1 MGVSSWSTATNWT
14 AATPPLPSSQV
25 ATLDFPALA
34 GAGCAGI
41 SPSDACYTSANDVSG
56 LSVDQLAI
64 ADNDGYDLSGQGIA
78 LGSGGISA
86 SPATGPSGSLASIEL
101 PITLDAPQTWTIAG
115 PNGGAIGQS
124 GVALQSPLT
133 GANDALTIDTS
144 NSSGLLLTSE
154 TEVGAIS
161 VNGVDTSD
169 TGIAAQANGG
179 VFLTSSGSLNSSDG
193 SSINLHDAGLEAAG
207 TLGSFTSAGG
217 DLVVGEP
224 TGVVRVASATF
235 DAASNV
241 TFSIASEAAVGTGN
255 SQLVSG
261 GPIALGG
268 ASLTIEAPVSGK
280 EACGPT
286 LPIGQRYTFILTTG
300 TISGAFGNAPEGS
313 EIALTQPSAC
323 PPQHLRIGYKE
334 TGSTQTVTATVVG
347 VIPNSG
353 SITGKVTDASTKAV
367 VAGIEVCGF
376 GSAGDEC
383 ADTNASGEYTISN
396 LAAGAYS
403 VEFLR
408 PFESGL
414 NYLPQ
419 FYSDT
424 TSYANASKVS
434 VTAGVDTSGIDAAL
448 EAGAQIAGRVVA
460 ATTNAALAGIQVCA
474 YVTSG
479 EYSGGCATTNAGGEY
494 TVPGLVSGQY
504 TVDFSV
510 PYASGLDYLPQYYE
524 DKSSASEAQ
533 PISVTT
539 GITTPG
545 IDASMQVGGQ
555 ITGRV
560 ISASTKATVA
570 GIEVCAFE
578 SNGAYVGRCATTNAS
593 GEYTVS
599 ALASGQYTLWFSAP
613 YESNLNYLSQYYNGK
628 SLLAEA
634 IALSVTAGETT
645 PADGVELQQGGLIIG
660 KVTGAS
666 TKAPLVGIE
675 ACAHVTNDVNVQKCV
690 TTNSRGEY
698 TVSGLA
704 SGQYTVGF
712 SIAYGSGL
720 NYLPQ
725 YYSGKSSLAE
735 GSTIFVTAGEAAS
748 GIDAELQEGGLIV
761 GKVTSA
767 STKAPLADIEVCPV
781 SKGGF
786 DTGQCRFTNA
796 TGEYTLSGLVGEYE
810 VEFLPAN
817 LSYLAQYFNG
827 KSLLAEGEEVSVS
840 PGGTA
845 SGIDAELTE
854 GGLIAGTVTGA
865 STKAGIEGIEVC
877 LYRTNGEYAGYCT
890 FTDASGE
897 YRLQGLVGGEYKV
910 AFYGNSTHDYV
921 TQYFS
926 DKFLF
931 SEAKAVSIAA
941 GGTVAGI
948 DAELVEGGQ
957 IAGSVTS
964 ASTKAGIEGIE
975 VCAYPRSA
983 GREGEC
989 VFTGLGGGYTLPGVA
1004 GGEYTVEFLAPA
1016 GSSLNYLPQQYK
1028 DGTTGSAIA
1037 VLVTVGQTTSGIDGA
1052 LQAGLSAIPTNTS
1065 PPVLSGTAA
1074 VGQTLTEQ
1082 SGSWSGLPTSFGRQW
1097 LRCTSAGTDCVGIAG
1112 AVGQS
1117 YQVSSADVGFTIRV
1131 QETASNFEGSSVPVS
1146 SNTSAVVPVPPVP
1159 VNTAAPRVVSTD
1171 NGNEAF
1177 AETGSW
1183 MSDPTGFTYQ
1193 WERCD
1198 SSGAS
1203 CTAIANATGAYY
1215 LLAETDV
1222 GGTLRVQVGAS
1233 NAGGASTPATSAPS
1247 AVVQAPPASIAPPT
1261 ISGLARQGQTLTEA
1275 HGSWNGSPSTYSY
1288 RWERCDSAG
1297 NACAAIAGATSQ
1309 TYVLSNLDVGATIR
1323 VQETAASS
1331 VRDSLPALSTVTAVV
1346 QSAPGVPAST
1356 APPTISGSAQ
1366 QGQTLTE
1373 SPGAWTGSPTA
1384 YSYQW
1389 LRCGAAGT
1397 GCVAISGAVGQ
1408 SYVPSSADGGLTI
1421 RVQET
1426 AIDSSGMS
1434 VPVSSNAT
1442 SVVPAAPGA
1451 TSPPTISGSTQVG
1464 QTLTESHGVW
1474 TGSPVS
1480 YSYRW
1485 LRCDAAGI
1493 SCTAISGAIGQSYQ
1507 LAADDLG
1514 STIEAQET
1522 ATNTFGP
1529 SVPSTSRATFLVT
1542 QPPPVNTAPPTVSGV
1557 AQQGQALTA
1566 AEGSWTNSPTDHSY
1580 QWLRCSSVGAGC
1592 SPIVGATG
1600 QAYVPLVS
1608 DVGHELEVQETA
1620 SNEGG
1625 SSNPAGSLATPV
1637 VLPEVPH
1644 NTSVPRITGVPEQA
1658 HTLTE
1663 AHGSWTN
1670 SPTEYTYQWLQCN
1683 SLGAACIPIAGAEAQ
1698 TYVPGASDVGG
1709 TLEVQEVATNIGGSG
1724 SPATSASTGKVLTS
1738 APVALSPPTIS
1749 GSAQQGQTL
1758 TEVHGSWTGEPTVFE
1773 YQWLRCD
1780 EAGEHCSSISAATG
1794 QTYVL
1799 TAADAAHAIEV
1810 QEVASNAGGPSSP
1823 QASAATLVV
1832 SPLAPTNLAAPQ
1844 VAGVAE
1850 QGQVLSESHGSWAN
1864 DPIDFEY
1871 QWERCDGA
1879 GAGCEAIVGATSQTF
1894 ELTAVDVGHTLKVQE
1909 IASNVGGP
1917 SSPALSAATAT
1928 VLTTI
1933 VVPPAPVNIA
1943 APKLS
1948 GSAQQGQ
1955 MLTEVHGSWTNS
1967 PTEYTYQWLQC
1978 NSLGAG
1984 CLPIVGATGQSY
1996 GPTAGDVGHTLEV
2009 VETAGNAGGQGSPA
2023 ISSPSAIVAAAPP
2036 ANIAPPRISGTA
2048 RQGQAL
2054 TEEHGSWTGEPTS
2067 FSYQWLRC
2075 DESAEHCAP
2084 IATAT
2089 GQIYVSTGEDVGH
2102 TLEVTEIATNTTG
2115 PSSPTTS
2122 APTGVLEPAAP
2133 INTAPPTVSG
2143 VAQQG
2148 QTLAETHGSW
2158 TNSPSEYSYQW
2169 LRCEG
2174 ALCQPISGATG
2185 QTYIPVAGD
2194 LGYLIEVQEA
2204 ASNAGGSGVPATSTA
2219 TVAVIIPPLHVSVGE
2234 NISTTPGEPVSLNGS
2249 GSTPAQYIDSY
2260 HWDFGDGF
2268 SAAGATATHIYDK
2281 PGRYTATLTV
2291 SDGAASASA
2300 TVSVTVVSPPPQPV
2314 HITTL
2319 DENGRPIAAAEILYI
2334 APDATRTEAH
2344 TGASGVANL
2353 AGLPDGSD
2361 TVYAYERGYQPA
2373 VGQVTVSGGSGQ
2385 LTIHLSSGAIATST
2399 LKSHEMTLAEIE
2411 SAGIDTNDP
2420 ANQMVFE
2427 FEVTLVF
2434 SASGEAPVKFDC
2446 HINSHGE
2453 FVGGCG
2459 FGGGSI
2465 EVDQHHCTPTGCQGD
2480 GLSVVPALVDGHPL
2494 IQWLVLRGKAAILKQ
2509 FFAVSMIVQNL
2520 SPEPFKLTGGSAT
2533 LTLPA
2538 GMSLAPTSSPQALD
2552 ESVADIPGL
2561 GSATT
2566 TWVVRGDEPGDYYLS
2581 AQYNGELQP
2590 FAAPVTLQAALA
2602 TPLHIWGA
2610 NALSLDV
2617 QADSGSLAA
2626 GVPYHVRIGLTNK
2639 ADIPLYNVSVSI
2651 DADTHERFIFQPAQQ
2666 FTDMIGELHPGQTT
2680 YANQYILVP
2689 DAASAGAFNPALSS
2703 AHFVGETA
2711 RPGAGIEALPPPPLY
2726 ALSGP
2731 TDTPNL
2737 VHLHWQPVP
2746 GAEGYEVFST
2756 PDLDTP
2762 FTASPEAVISSPS
2775 TDDEVTTLP
2784 GAATDAYLFGSS
2796 IEKPKYYAVSALI
2809 KGTPTLE
2816 FPVIP
2821 ATAGAEPSQAAGGD
2835 SSSANG
2841 GVLGSG
2847 ESSGG
2852 DNGAGAPA
2860 ATCLKHSITL
2870 SGGITVEASCF
2881 HGSAGGLLT
2890 ASGRIRVNGLDIE
2903 TAGQVTLDTRT
2914 LELRSA
2920 GQVDVKAGSILIY
2933 KGDLA
2938 WNFRAQLS
2946 LGVPRGLTVKGLPIG
2961 GDITVSLV
2969 PGGARALANAT
2980 IGGSFAVSGQ
2990 IDLELTLTAG
3000 LKLNGLSLEL
3010 ASDIPIKSLV
3020 VKKAKL
3026 SYSRTSAGD
3035 VWEGDVAVDLPGH
3048 GPTVEGTL
3056 TLTNGSVSAASVD
3069 VSGINKPLGEVVF
3082 LQSLGLKVRFV
3093 PHLAATGSI
3102 GLSAGPAIDGHTA
3115 VSLDGSLTAEI
3126 GSPFVLEAAGT
3137 LSMVDEQLASASVKA
3152 TIPGGV
3158 AFSGEISQSFLV
3170 LSVNGGISGSVTPH
3184 SFEAQGHVTVNEHVL
3199 SASGN
3204 ALVNNA
3210 GLAGCASATVG
3221 AGILSKTVV
3230 IGGSHRWGGAYSL
3243 FTDACG
3249 FSRLQSALGARSAAV
3264 SGPPVIVRVAP
3275 HTRQLNLIVKGDSGP
3290 PEVVLSEGQSS
3301 ALVRPNTTGAFAG
3314 TVYLAVADPT
3324 DDETDIAIA
3333 DPPAGALTVAAP
3345 SGQPSLASVG
3355 STVSLPAPNV
3365 RVKVHSIG
3373 RRRFRLSWSARAIA
3387 GQTLVFQDV
3396 DARGQAQVLSTTRV
3410 RGHID
3415 FTALD
3420 DGSSGPHR
3428 LRVVVEQDGLTREI
3442 LAGAIFRPAPLR
3454 LGKPRVDVRLRGK
3467 VALIGWSTVPSAAG
3481 YEVSLSTSDGR
3492 HLFFSVSPHQ
3502 RSLRIPGAVRVSA
3515 RVRGFGGGMEA
3526 GPLGSGSATA
3536 AGRSAPSRSR
3546 S

>member
-1 MGVSSWSTATNWT
+1 VFGDQRLIVRVSAPGARSISLSLVLLAVTLVTSLVSAPVAPASTPSFTWSGEAAMGLSSWSTATDWT
-14 AATPPLPSSQV
+14 AATPPLPSSLV
-25 ATLDFPALA
+25 ATLDFPPLT

-41 SPSDACYTSANDVSG
+41 SPSDACYASTNDVGG
-56 LSVDQLAI
+56 LSVEQLAI

-86 SPATGPSGSLASIEL
+86 SPATGASGSLASIEL

-115 PNGGAIGQS
+115 PSGGAIGQS

-133 GANDALTIDTS
+133 GAGDALTIDTS
-144 NSSGLLLTSE
+144 NSSGLLLASE
-154 TEVGAIS
+154 AEVGAIS
-161 VNGVDTSD
+161 VNGADTSD

-193 SSINLHDAGLEAAG
+193 SAVNLHDAGLEAAG
-207 TLGSFTSAGG
+207 TVGSLTSAGG

-224 TGVVRVASATF
+224 TGVVRPASATF

-241 TFSIASEAAVGTGN
+241 TFSIASEAIVGTGN
-255 SQLVSG
+255 SQLISG

-268 ASLTIEAPVSGK
+268 ASLTIDAPASGK
-280 EACGPT
+280 EACGAT
-286 LPIGQRYTFILTTG
+286 LPVGQQYTFILTTG

-313 EIALTQPSAC
+313 ETALTQPSAC
-323 PPQHLRIGYKE
+323 PPQHLRISYKD
-334 TGSTQTVTATVVG
+334 TGSTQVVTGTVVG
-347 VIPNSG
+347 VTPNSG
-353 SITGKVTDASTKAV
+353 SITGKVTNATTKTV

-396 LAAGAYS
+396 LAAGEYS

-419 FYSDT
+419 FYNGT
-424 TSYANASKVS
+424 ASYADASKVS
-434 VTAGVDTSGIDAAL
+434 VTAGADTSGIDAAL

-460 ATTNAALAGIQVCA
+460 AATNTALAGIQVCA

-494 TVPGLVSGQY
+494 AVPGLASGQY
-504 TVDFSV
+504 TVEFSV
-510 PYASGLDYLPQYYE
+510 PYASGLDYLPQYYD

-533 PISVTT
+533 PVSATKGTT
-539 GITTPG
+539 TSG

-555 ITGRV
+555 ITGKV
-560 ISASTKATVA
+560 TSASTKATVA
-570 GIEVCAFE
+570 GIEVCAYE
-578 SNGAYVGRCATTNAS
+578 SNGIYAGCATTNS
-593 GEYTVS
+593 NGEYRVS
-599 ALASGQYTLWFSAP
+599 ALASGQYILNFSAP
-613 YESNLNYLSQYYNGK
+613 YESNLNYLPQYYNGK
-628 SLLAEA
+628 SLPAEA
-634 IALSVTAGETT
+634 TTVSVTAGETT
-645 PADGVELQQGGLIIG
+645 TADGVELQQGGLIIG
-660 KVTGAS
+660 KVTSAS
-666 TKAPLVGIE
+666 TKASLVGIE
-675 ACAHVTNDVNVQKCV
+675 ACAYVTNDVDVEKCV

-698 TVSGLA
+698 TLSGLA

-712 SIAYGSGL
+712 SILYGSGL

-725 YYSGKSSLAE
+725 YYGGKSSLAE
-735 GSTIFVTAGEAAS
+735 GSTVFVTAGEAAS

-767 STKAPLADIEVCPV
+767 SNKAPLADIEVCPV

-786 DTGQCRFTNA
+786 DPGQCRLTNA
-796 TGEYTLSGLVGEYE
+796 AGEYTLSGLVGEYE

-827 KSLLAEGEEVSVS
+827 KSLISEGEEVSVS
-840 PGGTA
+840 PGETT

-854 GGLIAGTVTGA
+854 GGLITGTVTGA

-877 LYRTNGEYAGYCT
+877 LYKASGEYAGYCT
-890 FTDASGE
+890 STGASGE
-897 YRLQGLVGGEYKV
+897 YRLQGLVGGEYRV
-910 AFYGNSTHDYV
+910 GFYGNSAHDYV

-926 DKFLF
+926 DRLLF
-931 SEAKAVSIAA
+931 SEAKAVSVAA
-941 GGTVAGI
+941 GGTASGI
-948 DAELVEGGQ
+948 DAELEEGGQ
-957 IAGSVTS
+957 IAGNVTS

-989 VFTGLGGGYTLPGVA
+989 VFTGLGGEYTLPGVA
-1004 GGEYTVEFLAPA
+1004 GGEYTVEFLVPV
-1016 GSSLNYLPQQYK
+1016 GSSLNYLSQQYK
-1028 DGTTGSAIA
+1028 DGTTGAA
-1037 VLVTVGQTTSGIDGA
+1037 VAVSVTVGQTTSGIDGA
-1052 LQAGLSAIPTNTS
+1052 LQAGLSAIPTDTS
-1065 PPVLSGTAA
+1065 PPALSGTAA

-1082 SGSWSGLPTSFGRQW
+1082 AGSWSGLPTSFGRQW
-1097 LRCTSAGTDCVGIAG
+1097 LRCTSAGTDCIGIAG

-1131 QETASNFEGSSVPVS
+1131 QETASNFEGSSVPAS
-1146 SNTSAVVPVPPVP
+1146 SNASAVVPVPPVP
-1159 VNTAAPRVVSTD
+1159 VNTAAPSVVSTD
-1171 NGNEAF
+1171 NGNQAF

-1183 MSDPTGFTYQ
+1183 TNDPTGFTYQ
-1193 WERCD
+1193 WERCN
-1198 SSGAS
+1198 SSGS
-1203 CTAIANATGAYY
+1203 GCTAIANATAYY
-1215 LLAETDV
+1215 LLTETDV

-1247 AVVQAPPASIAPPT
+1247 AVVQAPPANTAPPT
-1261 ISGLARQGQTLTEA
+1261 ISGSAQQGQTLTEA
-1275 HGSWNGSPSTYSY
+1275 HGSWSGSPSTYSY
-1288 RWERCDSAG
+1288 RWERCDSSG

-1331 VRDSLPALSTVTAVV
+1331 ARNSLPALSTVTAVV
-1346 QSAPGVPAST
+1346 QSAPGVPANT

-1389 LRCGAAGT
+1389 LRCDTAGI

-1408 SYVPSSADGGLTI
+1408 SYVPSIADGGLTI

-1426 AIDSSGMS
+1426 AIDGSGMS

-1451 TSPPTISGSTQVG
+1451 TSPPTISGGTQVG

-1480 YSYRW
+1480 YGYQW
-1485 LRCDAAGI
+1485 LRCDAVGI
-1493 SCTAISGAIGQSYQ
+1493 SCTAISGATGQAYQ

-1514 STIEAQET
+1514 STIEVQET

-1529 SVPSTSRATFLVT
+1529 SAPSTSRATFLVT
-1542 QPPPVNTAPPTVSGV
+1542 QPPPVNTAPPTISGV

-1566 AEGSWTNSPTDHSY
+1566 AEGSWTNSPTDHGY

-1600 QAYVPLVS
+1600 QAYVPLAG

-1625 SSNPAGSLATPV
+1625 SSSPAGSLATPV

-1644 NTSVPRITGVPEQA
+1644 NTSVPTITGVPEQG

-1709 TLEVQEVATNIGGSG
+1709 TLEVQEVATNIGGSS
-1724 SPATSASTGKVLTS
+1724 SPAVSASTAKVLTS
-1738 APVALSPPTIS
+1738 APVAVTPPSIS

-1758 TEVHGSWTGEPTVFE
+1758 TEAHGSWTGEPTVFE

-1780 EAGEHCSSISAATG
+1780 EAGEHCSAISAATG

-1799 TAADAAHAIEV
+1799 TAADAAHTIEV

-1823 QASAATLVV
+1823 QSSAATSVV
-1832 SPLAPTNLAAPQ
+1832 LPLAPTNLAVPQ
-1844 VAGVAE
+1844 VAGLAE
-1850 QGQVLSESHGSWAN
+1850 QGQVVSESHGSWAN
-1864 DPIDFEY
+1864 GPIGFEY
-1871 QWERCDGA
+1871 QWERCDGS
-1879 GAGCEAIVGATSQTF
+1879 GTGCEAIVGASSQTF
-1894 ELTAVDVGHTLKVQE
+1894 ELTAVDVGHTLRVQE
-1909 IASNVGGP
+1909 IASNAGGS

-1928 VLTTI
+1928 VVTDV
-1933 VVPPAPVNIA
+1933 VVPSVPVNIA

-1948 GSAQQGQ
+1948 GTAQQGQ
-1955 MLTEVHGSWTNS
+1955 RLTAVQGAWTNS

-1978 NSLGAG
+1978 NSLGAA
-1984 CLPIVGATGQSY
+1984 CLPIAGAVGQSY
-1996 GPTAGDVGHTLEV
+1996 EPTAGDVGHTLEV
-2009 VETAGNAGGQGSPA
+2009 IETAGNASGRGSPA
-2023 ISSPSAIVAAAPP
+2023 TSSPSAIVASAPP
-2036 ANIAPPRISGTA
+2036 LNIAPPRISGIV
-2048 RQGQAL
+2048 RQGQTL
-2054 TEEHGSWTGEPTS
+2054 TEEHGSWTGEPIS
-2067 FSYQWLRC
+2067 FGYQWLRC

-2089 GQIYVSTGEDVGH
+2089 GQIYVPTGEDVGH
-2102 TLEVTEIATNTTG
+2102 ALEVIEIATNTTG
-2115 PSSPTTS
+2115 PSSPATS

-2133 INTAPPTVSG
+2133 VNTAPPTVAG

-2148 QTLAETHGSW
+2148 QTLADAHGSW
-2158 TNSPSEYSYQW
+2158 TNSPTGYSYQW

-2185 QTYIPVAGD
+2185 QTYIPAAGD
-2194 LGYLIEVQEA
+2194 LGHVIEVQEA

-2219 TVAVIIPPLHVSVGE
+2219 TAAVITPPLHVSAGE
-2234 NISTTPGEPVSLNGS
+2234 NISTAPGEPVSLNGS

-2268 SAAGATATHIYDK
+2268 SAQGATATHIYDK

-2300 TVSVTVVSPPPQPV
+2300 TVRVTVASPPPQPV
-2314 HITTL
+2314 QITTL

-2344 TGASGVANL
+2344 TGASGVSSL
-2353 AGLPDGSD
+2353 GGLPDGSD
-2361 TVYAYERGYQPA
+2361 TVYAYASGYQPA

-2411 SAGIDTNDP
+2411 AAGIDTSDP

-2434 SASGEAPVKFDC
+2434 TASGEAPVKFDC
-2446 HINSHGE
+2446 HVNAHGE

-2459 FGGGSI
+2459 FGDGRI
-2465 EVDQHHCTPTGCQGD
+2465 EVDRGHCSPTGCQGD
-2480 GLSVVPALVDGHPL
+2480 GLSVVPAVVDGHPL

-2538 GMSLAPTSSPQALD
+2538 GMSLAPTSSPQALT

-2617 QADSGSLAA
+2617 QADSGSLAP

-2666 FTDMIGELHPGQTT
+2666 FTDLIGELQPGQTT

-2689 DAASAGAFNPALSS
+2689 DAASVGVFDPALSS
-2703 AHFVGETA
+2703 AHFVGETI
-2711 RPGAGIEALPPPPLY
+2711 RPGAGIEAVPPPPLY

-2762 FTASPEAVISSPS
+2762 FAASPEAVISSPS
-2775 TDDEVTTLP
+2775 ADEEVTTLP
-2784 GAATDAYLFGSS
+2784 GGATDAYLFGSS
-2796 IEKPKYYAVSALI
+2796 TEKPKYYAVSALI

-2821 ATAGAEPSQAAGGD
+2821 ATAGAEPSPAAGG
-2835 SSSANG
+2835 SGSANG

-2860 ATCLKHSITL
+2860 ATCLQHSITL

-2881 HGSAGGLLT
+2881 HDAAGGLLT

-2914 LELRSA
+2914 FELRSA

-2946 LGVPRGLTVKGLPIG
+2946 LGVPRGLTVKGLPIS

-2980 IGGSFAVSGQ
+2980 VGGSFAVSGQ

-3026 SYSRTSAGD
+3026 SYNRTAAGD

-3048 GPTVEGTL
+3048 GPTVEGAL
-3056 TLTNGSVSAASVD
+3056 TLTNGSVSAVSVD

-3093 PHLAATGSI
+3093 PRLAATGSI

-3126 GSPFVLEAAGT
+3126 GDPFVLEAAGT
-3137 LSMVDEQLASASVKA
+3137 LSMVDEKLASASVKA

-3184 SFEAQGHVTVNEHVL
+3184 SFEAQGHVTVNEHVI

-3204 ALVNNA
+3204 ALINNA

-3221 AGILSKTVV
+3221 VGFVSKTVV
-3230 IGGSHRWGGAYSL
+3230 IGGSHRWSGANSL
-3243 FTDACG
+3243 FADACG
-3249 FSRLQSALGARSAAV
+3249 FSRLQSALNATSSAV
-3264 SGPPVIVRVAP
+3264 SGPPVAVHVAP

-3290 PEVVLSEGQSS
+3290 PEVALSEGQSS
-3301 ALVRPNTTGAFAG
+3301 ALVTPNTTGAFAG

-3333 DPPAGALTVAAP
+3333 DPPAGTLTVAAP

-3373 RRRFRLSWSARAIA
+3373 RRRFRLSWSARPIA

-3396 DARGQAQVLSTTRV
+3396 DMPTRADKRRCYRRRARVGISTSRLWTTARA
-3410 RGHID
+3410 GHIGC
-3415 FTALD
+3415 AWL
-3420 DGSSGPHR
+3420 SS
-3428 LRVVVEQDGLTREI
+3428 
-3442 LAGAIFRPAPLR
+3442 
-3454 LGKPRVDVRLRGK
+3454 K
-3467 VALIGWSTVPSAAG
+3467 TV
-3481 YEVSLSTSDGR
+3481 
-3492 HLFFSVSPHQ
+3492 
-3502 RSLRIPGAVRVSA
+3502 
-3515 RVRGFGGGMEA
+3515 
-3526 GPLGSGSATA
+3526 
-3536 AGRSAPSRSR
+3536 
-3546 S
+3546 